1 MTNLKRLAWLVV
13 GLLIGG
19 SSVVAVDAFAATA
32 KPPAK
37 IDCKNVKNAKKI
49 ECAKPPTS
57 DVKAK
62 VKKPVKV
69 TKAPAAVKKKA
80 EENTKK

>member
-1 MTNLKRLAWLVV
+1 MTNLKRMVWFAV

-19 SSVVAVDAFAATA
+19 SAVVAVDAFAATA
-32 KPPAK
+32 KPPVK
-37 IDCKNVKNAKKI
+37 VDCKNAKNAKKI
-49 ECAKPPTS
+49 ECAKPPES